1 MKLMV
6 VYSAFLVVLVSSL
19 APNMQGLQLFKLPN
33 MISHVEKHFGADWTW
48 EEMKTFVVDHYN
60 NEKLPKD
67 AEHNNLPFKTITVV
81 ASVLVFQEPHLPTIS
96 IQHPIEEVQQQPHF
110 GHTAPT
116 VDRSYAIWTPPQL
129 S

>member
-1 MKLMV
+1 MKKLV

-33 MISHVEKHFGADWTW
+33 LLSHVEKHFGADWTW
-48 EEMKTFVVDHYN
+48 SEMKTFVVEHYT
-60 NEKLPKD
+60 NENLPKD
-67 AEHNNLPFKTITVV
+67 AEHSNLPFKTITVV
-81 ASVLVFQEPHLPTIS
+81 TTLLVFQEPHLPSFAIDHS
-96 IQHPIEEVQQQPHF
+96 FEENLQLLHT